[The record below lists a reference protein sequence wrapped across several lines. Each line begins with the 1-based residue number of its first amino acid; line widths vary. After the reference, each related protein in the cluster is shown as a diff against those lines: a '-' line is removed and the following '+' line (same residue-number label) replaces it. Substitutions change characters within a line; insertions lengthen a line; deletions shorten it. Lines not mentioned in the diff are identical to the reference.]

1 VTATGSRRPPAGVSS
16 SSQKRFKARARARR
30 IDTVVHVLVT
40 LLVVAVVAGFVWLVG
55 WSQVF
60 ALDHVSVKG
69 ADGDVRADVRAAAQP
84 PLGTP
89 LVRVDTGAIRDRVA
103 AVPTVAEVDVSRS
116 FPRGLV
122 IDVTPRVPLA
132 VIEAGAGWRLVDA
145 TGLAYTSV
153 ETRPAGLFELD
164 MPASPADRA
173 ARAAAVAVV
182 TGLPPD
188 IGGQVVTVS
197 ADSVDDVRLTLAT
210 GAEVRWGS
218 EERASRKAAVLA
230 VLLRQPGA
238 VYDVS
243 TPDRPTISAG

>member
-1 VTATGSRRPPAGVSS
+1 M
-16 SSQKRFKARARARR
+16 
-30 IDTVVHVLVT
+30 DTVVHVLVT
-40 LLVVAVVAGFVWLVG
+40 LLVVAVVAGFAWLVG

-69 ADGDVRADVRAAAQP
+69 ADGDVRTDVTAAASP
-84 PLGTP
+84 PMGTP

-103 AVPTVAEVDVSRS
+103 AAPTVADVDVSRS

-145 TGLAYTSV
+145 TGLAYLSV

-188 IGGQVVTVS
+188 IAGQVIAVS
-197 ADSVDDVRLTLAT
+197 ADTVDDVRLTLTT

-218 EERASRKAAVLA
+218 EERAGRKAAVLA

-243 TPDRPTISAG
+243 TPDRPTVSAG